1 LHVSEPTDEQL
12 AAEAVREGSDG
23 PAFVELIR
31 RHQDRIWR
39 VCYRLMGD
47 AHDAQDAAQ
56 EVMVR
61 MFTNR
66 AQFQG
71 RSRYSTWV
79 HGVAIRTCLALRR
92 GRGRRQRRVGYAS
105 DEMLANQPGEEST
118 SSGLSSD
125 TRQMLDTLDE
135 NDRAML
141 ILKHAENYTYDD
153 LAEMF
158 ELSTSACK
166 MRVSRAREKLRQQFP
181 DA

>member
-1 LHVSEPTDEQL
+1 
-12 AAEAVREGSDG
+12 
-23 PAFVELIR
+23 
-31 RHQDRIWR
+31 
-39 VCYRLMGD
+39 
-47 AHDAQDAAQ
+47 
-56 EVMVR
+56 
-61 MFTNR
+61 
-66 AQFQG
+66 
-71 RSRYSTWV
+71 
-79 HGVAIRTCLALRR
+79 
-92 GRGRRQRRVGYAS
+92 
-105 DEMLANQPGEEST
+105 MLANQPGEEST